1 MRLSTLA
8 RAFHYNE
15 TYLSRMLQNYMGMSF
30 TEIVRGI
37 KMTRA
42 EEYLSTSTLR
52 IHDISALVG
61 YDSVDH
67 FSRTFKSTHNMSPQ
81 AYRRLTTKRGL
92 RTELN
97 RPKFAIMNPELAMT
111 LPKYQ
116 IASGATDILAHIME
130 RYFTSSTDERIILR
144 IKLIRKD
151 VVLPDLFVYAGLCGG
166 EERVRSHRKYDL

>member
-1 MRLSTLA
+1 MQYIQQNYRTVRLSTLA

-92 RTELN
+92 RT
-97 RPKFAIMNPELAMT
+97 LA
-111 LPKYQ
+111 
-116 IASGATDILAHIME
+116 ASAV
-130 RYFTSSTDERIILR
+130 
-144 IKLIRKD
+144 K
-151 VVLPDLFVYAGLCGG
+151 G
-166 EERVRSHRKYDL
+166 ESAEKNAKTENAKNE

>member
-1 MRLSTLA
+1 MLRAARDESTRADCGAILQYIQQNYRTVRLSTLA

-67 FSRTFKSTHNMSPQ
+67 FLPHVQVYAQHVAAGLPPSHDEARAAH
-81 AYRRLTTKRGL
+81 ARGL
-92 RTELN
+92 GREG
-97 RPKFAIMNPELAMT
+97 R
-111 LPKYQ
+111 
-116 IASGATDILAHIME
+116 E
-130 RYFTSSTDERIILR
+130 RGKEREDGEGEERIILR
-144 IKLIRKD
+144 IN
-151 VVLPDLFVYAGLCGG
+151 
-166 EERVRSHRKYDL
+166 

>member
-1 MRLSTLA
+1 MLFRSAILQYIQQNYRTVRLSTLA

-92 RTELN
+92 RT
-97 RPKFAIMNPELAMT
+97 LA
-111 LPKYQ
+111 
-116 IASGATDILAHIME
+116 ASAV
-130 RYFTSSTDERIILR
+130 
-144 IKLIRKD
+144 K
-151 VVLPDLFVYAGLCGG
+151 G
-166 EERVRSHRKYDL
+166 ESAEKNAKTENE

>member
-67 FSRTFKSTHNMSPQ
+67 FSRTCKSTHNMSPQ

-92 RTELN
+92 RT
-97 RPKFAIMNPELAMT
+97 LA
-111 LPKYQ
+111 
-116 IASGATDILAHIME
+116 ASAV
-130 RYFTSSTDERIILR
+130 
-144 IKLIRKD
+144 K
-151 VVLPDLFVYAGLCGG
+151 G
-166 EERVRSHRKYDL
+166 ESAEKNAKTEKE

>member
-1 MRLSTLA
+1 
-8 RAFHYNE
+8 
-15 TYLSRMLQNYMGMSF
+15 MLQNYMGMSF

-92 RTELN
+92 RT
-97 RPKFAIMNPELAMT
+97 LA
-111 LPKYQ
+111 
-116 IASGATDILAHIME
+116 ASAVKGESAE
-130 RYFTSSTDERIILR
+130 KE
-144 IKLIRKD
+144 RKD
-151 VVLPDLFVYAGLCGG
+151 GEGIIPGKKRSGRTLSFRIFCLCGSMRRRG
-166 EERVRSHRKYDL
+166 ACEITSQIRPAKSYIARRPRRCIRGRCRGAG